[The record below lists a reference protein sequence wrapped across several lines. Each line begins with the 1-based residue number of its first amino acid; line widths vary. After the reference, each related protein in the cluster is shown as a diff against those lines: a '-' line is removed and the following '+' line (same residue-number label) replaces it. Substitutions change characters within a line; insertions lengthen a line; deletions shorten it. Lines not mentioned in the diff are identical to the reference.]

1 MVTLVEA
8 FTLFLLFYLVFTPI
22 MFFLFESRIQQLER
36 EVEEVTLELIRLRRE
51 LGK

>member
-1 MVTLVEA
+1 
-8 FTLFLLFYLVFTPI
+8 